1 MKNFVKIIWAF
12 VITFLGVIF
21 LIFIKG
27 IKPSEAMKQ
36 LEEQKEKADAL
47 SKKTT
52 DYLNSHPKRKEL

>member
-1 MKNFVKIIWAF
+1 MKNFVKIIWAVVVAF
-12 VITFLGVIF
+12 FGVIF
-21 LIFIKG
+21 LILING
-27 IKPSEAMKQ
+27 MKPAEAMRK